1 MDSLSEK
8 FQRLGIDNAAGQE
21 ERQQT
26 AGLDLRGKQLP
37 GPAVNF
43 SHGDV
48 DAHEPTPGALDLFV
62 EGYNKGSCVAY
73 TVYRGSGDI
82 RKEVAAKL
90 AAFTGAPI
98 DYDRELIITPGTQ
111 GALFLAL
118 GCLVGRGDKV
128 AIVEPDYFDNRK
140 LVEFFDGELIPV
152 KLDYLSQDSCAGV
165 NLPALEESFKQ
176 GVKLFLFS
184 NPNNPT
190 GVIYS
195 EKEIRTIATLAK
207 KYNVTLIVDELYSRQ
222 IFENHPY
229 THLRALAERP
239 DNLLT
244 IMGPS
249 KTESLSG
256 FRLGTA
262 FGTAAIIDRMEKLQA
277 IVTLRAPGYCQYI
290 FKTWFNEPKGWLADR
305 IIQHQQ
311 IRDDLVAVV
320 RAHEGCKVRKT
331 EGGSYIFPYLP
342 PMDVS
347 ISDFAKIVRKLT
359 DVAITPGTEFGP
371 QFIHNFRVNFSQDHD
386 DAIDAVKRVMDVM
399 ERYRSKL

>member
-1 MDSLSEK
+1 MSYLDDK
-8 FQRLGIDNAAGQE
+8 FKRLGIDNAAGQE
-21 ERQQT
+21 ERQAAAQ
-26 AGLDLRGKQLP
+26 LDIRGEKLP
-37 GPAVNF
+37 GRAVNF

-48 DAHEPTPGALDLFV
+48 DAHEPTPGALEVFV
-62 EGYNKGSCVAY
+62 EGFKKGGEVAY
-73 TVYRGSGDI
+73 TVYRGSKDI
-82 RKEVAAKL
+82 RKDVAAKL

-98 DYDRELIITPGTQ
+98 DYDNEIILTPGTQ

-152 KLDYLSQDSCAGV
+152 KLDYLGQDSCAGV
-165 NLPALEESFKQ
+165 NLPALEETFKQ

-195 EKEIRTIATLAK
+195 EEEIKTIASLAK

-222 IFENHPY
+222 IFDNHPY

-262 FGTAAIIDRMEKLQA
+262 FGTAAIIERMEKLQA
-277 IVTLRAPGYCQYI
+277 IVTLRAPGYSQYV
-290 FKTWFNEPKGWLADR
+290 FKLWFNEPKGWLADR
-305 IIQHQQ
+305 IAQHQQ

-320 RAHEGCKVRKT
+320 RSHAGCQVRKT
-331 EGGSYIFPYLP
+331 EGGSYIFPSLP
-342 PMDVS
+342 PMDIS
-347 ISDFAKIVRKLT
+347 ISDFAKVVRQLT
-359 DVAITPGTEFGP
+359 GVAITPGTEFGP
-371 QFIHNFRVNFSQDHD
+371 QFVHNFRVNFSQDHD
-386 DAIDAVKRVMDVM
+386 DAIDAVKRVMTVM
-399 ERYRSKL
+399 ERYRSK

>member
-1 MDSLSEK
+1 MSYLDDK
-8 FQRLGIDNAAGQE
+8 FKRLGIDNAAGQE
-21 ERQQT
+21 ERQAAAQ
-26 AGLDLRGKQLP
+26 LDIRGEKLP
-37 GPAVNF
+37 GRAVNF

-48 DAHEPTPGALDLFV
+48 DAHEPTPGALEVFV
-62 EGYNKGSCVAY
+62 EGFKKGGEVAY
-73 TVYRGSGDI
+73 TVYRGSKDI
-82 RKEVAAKL
+82 RKDVAAKL

-98 DYDRELIITPGTQ
+98 DYDNEIILTPGTQ

-152 KLDYLSQDSCAGV
+152 KLDYLGQDSCAGV
-165 NLPALEESFKQ
+165 NLPALEETFKQ

-195 EKEIRTIATLAK
+195 EEEIKTIASLAK

-222 IFENHPY
+222 IFDNHPY

-262 FGTAAIIDRMEKLQA
+262 FGTAAIIERMEKLQA
-277 IVTLRAPGYCQYI
+277 IVTLRAPGYSQYV
-290 FKTWFNEPKGWLADR
+290 FKLWFNEPKGWLADR
-305 IIQHQQ
+305 IAQHQQ

-320 RAHEGCKVRKT
+320 RSHAGCQVRKT
-331 EGGSYIFPYLP
+331 EGGSYIFPSLP
-342 PMDVS
+342 PMDIS
-347 ISDFAKIVRKLT
+347 ISDFAKVVRQLT
-359 DVAITPGTEFGP
+359 GVAITPGTEFGP
-371 QFIHNFRVNFSQDHD
+371 QFVHNFRVNFSQDHD
-386 DAIDAVKRVMDVM
+386 DAIDAVERVMTVM
-399 ERYRSKL
+399 ERYRSK

>member
-1 MDSLSEK
+1 MDYLAEK
-8 FQRLGIDNAAGQE
+8 FKRLGIDNAPGQE
-21 ERQQT
+21 TRQKT
-26 AGLDLRGKQLP
+26 ENMEIRGDKLV

-48 DAHEPTPGALDLFV
+48 DAHIPTPGSLELFI
-62 EGYNKGSCVAY
+62 EGFKKGGCVAY
-73 TVYRGSGDI
+73 TEYRGGASI
-82 RKEVAAKL
+82 RENVAAKL
-90 AAFTGAPI
+90 AKFTGAPI
-98 DYDRELIITPGTQ
+98 DPDNELIITPGTQ

-140 LVEFFDGELIPV
+140 LVEFFEGELIPV
-152 KLDYLSQDSCAGV
+152 KLDYLGQDSCAGV

-195 EKEIRTIATLAK
+195 QHEIEIIAALAK
-207 KYNVTLIVDELYSRQ
+207 RYNVILMVDELYSRQ
-222 IFENHPY
+222 IFDNHPY
-229 THLRALAERP
+229 THLRALANKS
-239 DNLLT
+239 DNMLT

-262 FGTAAIIDRMEKLQA
+262 FGAKWIIDRMEKLQA
-277 IVTLRAPGYCQYI
+277 IVTLRAPGYSQHVLRC
-290 FKTWFNEPKGWLADR
+290 WFDEPEGWLADR
-305 IIQHQQ
+305 IAQHQK

-320 RAHEGCKVRKT
+320 RSHEGCKVRKT
-331 EGGSYIFPYLP
+331 DGGSYIFPSLP

-347 ISDFAKIVRKLT
+347 INSFAKIVRQLT
-359 DVAITPGTEFGP
+359 GVTITPGTEFGP
-371 QFIHNFRVNFSQDHD
+371 QFTHSFRVNFSQDHN
-386 DAIDAVKRVMDVM
+386 DAIDAVKRVMTVM
-399 ERYRSKL
+399 ERYRCK